1 METTLVQKQLQLRA
15 NYDEKLRLE
24 RTLYTV
30 QQQITEHEKRK
41 SELEKEF
48 SREQFELHQ
57 MDRFSFINVIRKW
70 RGTHGELREKE
81 HEDAAK
87 AELKLNEHDA
97 MLRDLREDEAAL
109 ELKLQMV
116 HHAEVEWKTF
126 LKEKEQ
132 LVKTQ
137 NSAIYGELESRL
149 ERISEYQSLLNELD
163 EAIFAGRAAERS
175 LGQALKKLND
185 AHGMSTW
192 DTFLGG
198 GMIVTMMKHDDLD
211 KSESALH
218 EAQLNLQRFE
228 AELTDVQQGVTEGLF
243 VERGSFVT
251 FADYFFD
258 DIFSEWSI
266 HNRINDSI
274 TKVEET
280 QSKLARVIGNLQMQR
295 GQVEQ
300 GLEKAKQDYEQ
311 AVEAC

>member
-1 METTLVQKQLQLRA
+1 MEATLVEKQLQLRA
-15 NYDEKLRLE
+15 DYDEKLRLE
-24 RTLYTV
+24 RTLNTV
-30 QQQITEHEKRK
+30 QKQISEHEKRK
-41 SELEKEF
+41 RELEKEF
-48 SREQFELHQ
+48 SQEQFELHQ

-70 RGTHGELREKE
+70 RGTHDELREKE
-81 HEDAAK
+81 FKDAAM

-97 MLRDLREDEAAL
+97 MLRDLKEDAAAI
-109 ELKLQMV
+109 EEKLQPV
-116 HHAEVEWKTF
+116 LNAETEWKAF
-126 LKEKEQ
+126 LKEKEDW
-132 LVKTQ
+132 VKAQ
-137 NSAIYGELESRL
+137 DAGLYGELESHL
-149 ERISEYQSLLNELD
+149 ERISEHQSLLKELD
-163 EAIFAGRAAERS
+163 EAIYAGKAADRS
-175 LGQALKKLND
+175 LSQALKKLKD

-300 GLEKAKQDYEQ
+300 GLEKAKVDYEQ